1 MLQSLSTVFSVSV
14 VAGNLTEV
22 KKCEIYRAFEG
33 HESLQLASVRT
44 GWELVPWVT
53 SFGGPMGV
61 SASDTLDLAS
71 LLGEPNS
78 SPLKIGSSQV
88 VVA

>member
-1 MLQSLSTVFSVSV
+1 MHTLQSLSTVFSVSA
-14 VAGNLTEV
+14 VAGNLTGV
-22 KKCEIYRAFEG
+22 KKCEISGAFEG
-33 HESLQLASVRT
+33 CKSLRVALVQT

-61 SASDTLDLAS
+61 LASDTLDLAS

-78 SPLKIGSSQV
+78 LPLEIGSS
-88 VVA
+88 

>member
-1 MLQSLSTVFSVSV
+1 MVFSVSA
-14 VAGNLTEV
+14 VAGNSTGV
-22 KKCEIYRAFEG
+22 KKCEISRAFEG
-33 HESLQLASVRT
+33 CESLWVASVRT

-71 LLGEPNS
+71 LLREPNS
-78 SPLKIGSSQV
+78 SPLEIRSSQV
-88 VVA
+88 AAA